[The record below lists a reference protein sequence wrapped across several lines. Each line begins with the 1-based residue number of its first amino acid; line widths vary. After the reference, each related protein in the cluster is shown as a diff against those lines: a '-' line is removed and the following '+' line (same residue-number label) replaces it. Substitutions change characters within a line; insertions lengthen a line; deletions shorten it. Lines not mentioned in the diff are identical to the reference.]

1 MSLGILLTQAEM
13 CGLSADLEIFTKC
26 HLVTRINSLCTGNK
40 LKQLKDLTRFVAV
53 AEGRANSYHSEVKS
67 KIKIGIIAFK
77 AFQRCLMAYSGYQV
91 KVALMYGKEK
101 TRQISQPKD
110 CLFLLQNCVFPFKMD
125 ATEDKERTGTG
136 IKAPRGNPAP
146 STRCQPRGPSL
157 PAGGP
162 GKAGPSSTYLRP
174 KKKNTPRLHTAAPR
188 WLSDSLPPAPAVT
201 RKAGEQ
207 TPLAAPATRGGR
219 ERGRPPRS
227 PGAVPE
233 PRSPKTPSRSQ
244 SWSRSRFQPAPPGPT
259 RPQHGGSPRPGSSRP
274 GVGGGAGSERRR
286 HGAVAQCCPQRAPW
300 GLGPAFGVVVL
311 LLDGSCSV
319 VVAGSDKWALSCA
332 S

>member
-174 KKKNTPRLHTAAPR
+174 KKKKHPTSPHRRSAMAQRQPSSSSCGDTKSRGANAARCASNARRPRAGPPSPQPRGRARASQPQNPVSVPVLVPVPVPARTSRPHSAPAR
-188 WLSDSLPPAPAVT
+188 RQPPAWLVP
-201 RKAGEQ
+201 
-207 TPLAAPATRGGR
+207 PRGGR
-219 ERGRPPRS
+219 
-227 PGAVPE
+227 
-233 PRSPKTPSRSQ
+233 
-244 SWSRSRFQPAPPGPT
+244 
-259 RPQHGGSPRPGSSRP
+259 
-274 GVGGGAGSERRR
+274 
-286 HGAVAQCCPQRAPW
+286 W
-300 GLGPAFGVVVL
+300 G
-311 LLDGSCSV
+311 
-319 VVAGSDKWALSCA
+319 WQ
-332 S
+332 

>member
-1 MSLGILLTQAEM
+1 MGRKKHGRFHSRKTAFFCCKTAFFLSKWTLPRTRSAQGRELKRQEGTQRPPRGASLGAP
-13 CGLSADLEIFTKC
+13 
-26 HLVTRINSLCTGNK
+26 
-40 LKQLKDLTRFVAV
+40 RFLQG
-53 AEGRANSYHSEVKS
+53 GRAKR
-67 KIKIGIIAFK
+67 G
-77 AFQRCLMAYSGYQV
+77 LPPPTSG
-91 KVALMYGKEK
+91 
-101 TRQISQPKD
+101 R
-110 CLFLLQNCVFPFKMD
+110 
-125 ATEDKERTGTG
+125 
-136 IKAPRGNPAP
+136 
-146 STRCQPRGPSL
+146 
-157 PAGGP
+157 
-162 GKAGPSSTYLRP
+162 